1 VPVADEGEN
10 QNQRRDHQQ
19 SRRLQGIYL
28 RGAMMLGCWVFERTW
43 IRLSFWTRRRHSNI
57 VAPESGGVSS
67 IYAQV

>member
-1 VPVADEGEN
+1 
-10 QNQRRDHQQ
+10 
-19 SRRLQGIYL
+19 L